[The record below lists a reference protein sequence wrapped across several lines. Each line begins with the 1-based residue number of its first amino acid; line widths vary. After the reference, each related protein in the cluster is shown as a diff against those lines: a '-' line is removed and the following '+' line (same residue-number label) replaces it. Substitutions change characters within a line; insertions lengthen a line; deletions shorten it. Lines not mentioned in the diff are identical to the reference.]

1 MRFVIM
7 VTTDTQ
13 ADIEQTLKDF
23 WESYAG
29 VRPGRVSVVA
39 DQQAIA
45 VWLEG
50 VLTLA
55 ERQMSMTP
63 AGREAV
69 QRLWDRILEQA
80 RPRLRQ
86 VVAEA
91 MGQDV
96 ILVGIY
102 LDAPTGSILGFFRRP
117 VCVNMES
124 IDRKEGKR
132 LG

>member
-1 MRFVIM
+1 M

-13 ADIEQTLKDF
+13 ADIEQSLQDF

-45 VWLEG
+45 VWLEE
-50 VLTLA
+50 VLTPA
-55 ERQMSMTP
+55 ERQMSRTP

-69 QRLWDRILEQA
+69 QTLWDRILEQA
-80 RPRLRQ
+80 GPRLRQ

-91 MGQDV
+91 MGWDV

-102 LDAPTGSILGFFRRP
+102 LDVPTGSILGFFRRP
-117 VCVNMES
+117 VRVNLGS
-124 IDRKEGKR
+124 TDPKEGKR

>member
-1 MRFVIM
+1 M

-13 ADIEQTLKDF
+13 ASIEQTLKDF
-23 WESYAG
+23 WESHAG
-29 VRPGRVSVVA
+29 VRPGHVSVVA
-39 DQQAIA
+39 DQKAIA
-45 VWLEG
+45 VWLEEA
-50 VLTLA
+50 LTPA
-55 ERQMSMTP
+55 ERQMSRTP

-69 QRLWDRILEQA
+69 QTLWDRILKQV

-96 ILVGIY
+96 ILVGIH
-102 LDAPTGSILGFFRRP
+102 LDVPTGSILGFFRRP
-117 VCVNMES
+117 VGVNVES

>member
-1 MRFVIM
+1 M

-29 VRPGRVSVVA
+29 VRPGRVGVVA

-45 VWLEG
+45 VWLEEA
-50 VLTLA
+50 LAPA
-55 ERQMSMTP
+55 ERQMSRTP

-69 QRLWDRILEQA
+69 QTLWDRILEQA
-80 RPRLRQ
+80 RPRFRQ

-96 ILVGIY
+96 ILVGIH
-102 LDAPTGSILGFFRRP
+102 LDVPTGSILGFFRRP
-117 VCVNMES
+117 VCVNVES
-124 IDRKEGKR
+124 IDPKERKR

>member
-1 MRFVIM
+1 M
-7 VTTDTQ
+7 TTDTQ
-13 ADIEQTLKDF
+13 ADIEQTLQDF
-23 WESYAG
+23 WVSYAG

-45 VWLEG
+45 VWLEE
-50 VLTLA
+50 VLTPA
-55 ERQMSMTP
+55 ERQMSRTP

-80 RPRLRQ
+80 GPRLRR

-91 MGQDV
+91 TGWDV

-102 LDAPTGSILGFFRRP
+102 LDVPTGSILGFFRRP
-117 VCVNMES
+117 VCVNVGY
-124 IDRKEGKR
+124 IDPKEGKG

>member
-1 MRFVIM
+1 M

-13 ADIEQTLKDF
+13 ADIEQSLQDF

-29 VRPGRVSVVA
+29 VRPGHVSVVA
-39 DQQAIA
+39 DQKATA
-45 VWLEG
+45 VWLEE
-50 VLTLA
+50 VLTPA
-55 ERQMSMTP
+55 ERQMARTP

-91 MGQDV
+91 MGWDV

-102 LDAPTGSILGFFRRP
+102 LDVPTGSILGFFRRP
-117 VCVNMES
+117 VCVNLGS
-124 IDRKEGKR
+124 TDPKEGKR

>member
-1 MRFVIM
+1 ML
-7 VTTDTQ
+7 TTDTQ
-13 ADIEQTLKDF
+13 ADIEQTLQDF

-29 VRPGRVSVVA
+29 VRPGHVSVVA

-45 VWLEG
+45 LWLEE
-50 VLTLA
+50 VLTPA
-55 ERQMSMTP
+55 ERQMSRTP

-69 QRLWDRILEQA
+69 QTLWDRILEQA

-86 VVAEA
+86 VVAGA

-96 ILVGIY
+96 ILVGIH
-102 LDAPTGSILGFFRRP
+102 LDVPTGSILGFFRRP
-117 VCVNMES
+117 VCVNVES
-124 IDRKEGKR
+124 IDPKEGKR